1 MDKKIA
7 VGVQVYLKSG
17 GPDMTITKYP
27 YSEDGSSD
35 KSKAECSWFDEN
47 SNFHVHVFPIVALE
61 FV

>member
-1 MDKKIA
+1 
-7 VGVQVYLKSG
+7 
-17 GPDMTITKYP
+17 MTITKYP